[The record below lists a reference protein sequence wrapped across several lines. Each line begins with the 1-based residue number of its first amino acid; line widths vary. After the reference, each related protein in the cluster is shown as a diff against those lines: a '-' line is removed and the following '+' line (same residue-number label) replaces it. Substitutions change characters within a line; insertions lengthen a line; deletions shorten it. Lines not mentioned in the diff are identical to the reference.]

1 MGYAVQQR
9 TGHIFIP
16 EELRPFAEDQVAGDQ
31 QWGALVEFGDQ
42 VEKELPATF
51 GEGEVS
57 QLIQYHQIKAQQA
70 FGEFATFAGE
80 LFLFQLIVPAPPS
93 SPYFAHLK

>member
-1 MGYAVQQR
+1 
-9 TGHIFIP
+9 
-16 EELRPFAEDQVAGDQ
+16 
-31 QWGALVEFGDQ
+31 
-42 VEKELPATF
+42 LPATF